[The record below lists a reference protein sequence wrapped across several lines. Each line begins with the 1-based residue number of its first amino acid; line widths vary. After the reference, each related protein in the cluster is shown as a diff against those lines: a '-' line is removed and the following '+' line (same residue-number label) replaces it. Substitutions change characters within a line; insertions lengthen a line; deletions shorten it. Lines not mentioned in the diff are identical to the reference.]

1 MSRRSRYAFFVL
13 LLIVSSIFGRVSAN
27 DNGRRVPNV
36 DDLLKIRTIGG
47 GQISPDGK
55 WVAYSVND
63 TDFKQDA
70 FVSHIWLANTTTG
83 TSFQLTRGD
92 KSAGN
97 AQWAPD
103 SQWLVF
109 ASTGSGT
116 RTSSLLFGR
125 RAASPC
131 S

>member
-1 MSRRSRYAFFVL
+1 MSRRLSFAFFAFF
-13 LLIVSSIFGRVSAN
+13 LILASIFSPVSAN

-83 TSFQLTRGD
+83 MSFQLTRGD
-92 KSAGN
+92 KAAGN

-109 ASTGSGT
+109 ASNRVG
-116 RTSSLLFGR
+116 
-125 RAASPC
+125 
-131 S
+131 